1 MKFTRIENKS
11 NSWNEIA
18 NCRKNM
24 IRITSEENSSFDE
37 PMNDL
42 YLKITKYKYISLK
55 FMYSRF
61 YMFSGKRMYIDTS

>member
-1 MKFTRIENKS
+1 
-11 NSWNEIA
+11 
-18 NCRKNM
+18 M

-61 YMFSGKRMYIDTS
+61 YMFSGKRMYIDTSQG